1 MKALF
6 TLRLY
11 KFTEELISPEFQRP
25 FYAQDAI
32 LQFRPDKDSLGGFRF
47 TINGRDGDEWFGE
60 KHNELLKTLGVDV
73 GQRLIKKTQQH

>member
-25 FYAQDAI
+25 LYAQDAI
-32 LQFRPDKDSLGGFRF
+32 LQFLPNKDAPGGFRF
-47 TINGRDGDEWFGE
+47 TINGRDRDKWFGE
-60 KHNELLKTLGVDV
+60 KHNELLKTLDVDV
-73 GQRLIKKTQQH
+73 GQRPIKKTQQH